1 MNESLLISLNFPTLI
16 LIIITLLAIGVCF
29 FLTGYLI
36 ASKGSGGVY
45 SIVKKSSIPEKLKT
59 NISIDETKIVTK
71 INTDDLEKKYDQL
84 AETKSSQENISS
96 SINKLKALK
105 GE

>member
-1 MNESLLISLNFPTLI
+1 MNESLLISVNIPTLM
-16 LIIITLLAIGVCF
+16 LITITLLAIGVCF
-29 FLTGYLI
+29 FLTGYLM
-36 ASKGSGGVY
+36 ASKHSNGVY
-45 SIVKKSSIPEKLKT
+45 GIGKKLSIPEKLKT

>member
-1 MNESLLISLNFPTLI
+1 MNESLLISLNIPTLI
-16 LIIITLLAIGVCF
+16 LITITLLAIGVCF
-29 FLTGYLI
+29 FLTGYLM
-36 ASKGSGGVY
+36 ASKHPNGVY
-45 SIVKKSSIPEKLKT
+45 SIGKKLSIPEKLKT

-84 AETKSSQENISS
+84 TETKSSQENISS